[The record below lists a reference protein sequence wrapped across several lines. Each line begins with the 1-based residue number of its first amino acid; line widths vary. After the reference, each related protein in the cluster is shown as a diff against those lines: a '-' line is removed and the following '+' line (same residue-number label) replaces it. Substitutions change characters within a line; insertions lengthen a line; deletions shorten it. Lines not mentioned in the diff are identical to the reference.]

1 MAKAL
6 LGHVRGPDHHV
17 AAEVRRLRQRVGD
30 LEAQL
35 ARLKEERRA
44 APPAPES
51 QALPLGSPPAPPV
64 SPPAPSGSQALPS
77 GSPAVPPGSR
87 TVPLGPAT
95 PPEPR
100 KPSA

>member
-6 LGHVRGPDHHV
+6 LGHVRGPDQRM
-17 AAEVRRLRQRVGD
+17 AAELRRLRQRVGD

-35 ARLKEERRA
+35 ARLKEQREA
-44 APPAPES
+44 APLE
-51 QALPLGSPPAPPV
+51 GSA
-64 SPPAPSGSQALPS
+64 
-77 GSPAVPPGSR
+77 
-87 TVPLGPAT
+87 VPLGPAT